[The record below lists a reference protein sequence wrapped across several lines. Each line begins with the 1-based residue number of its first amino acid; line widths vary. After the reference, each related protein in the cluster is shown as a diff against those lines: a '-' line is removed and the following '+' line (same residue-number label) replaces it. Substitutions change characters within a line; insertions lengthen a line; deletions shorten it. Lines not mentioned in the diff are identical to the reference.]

1 MSDSLIQ
8 VVKFIIN
15 IKSLLLTFLFLD
27 EEMALAAQDA
37 CIAISGLVEQLNTH
51 TGIFSRLRNAVEAG
65 DINHESEVDRHVARL
80 FLQDFLQ
87 CGIHLSD
94 DDREKVVFLN
104 DQILRLGMI
113 IVFCPVEIV
122 FFYCRPTICGR
133 MSSAQNHRCE
143 YSTGKRKT
151 IISRGEKWDNSH
163 VGPVF

>member
-1 MSDSLIQ
+1 MTSAMSCAEWQTWQSLSDSLIQ
-8 VVKFIIN
+8 VVQFIIN
-15 IKSLLLTFLFLD
+15 IKSLFLTFLFLE

-87 CGIHLSD
+87 CGIHLPD

-113 IVFCPVEIV
+113 FVFLSFGNCLLLLQANNLRADV
-122 FFYCRPTICGR
+122 
-133 MSSAQNHRCE
+133 
-143 YSTGKRKT
+143 
-151 IISRGEKWDNSH
+151 ISPE
-163 VGPVF
+163 